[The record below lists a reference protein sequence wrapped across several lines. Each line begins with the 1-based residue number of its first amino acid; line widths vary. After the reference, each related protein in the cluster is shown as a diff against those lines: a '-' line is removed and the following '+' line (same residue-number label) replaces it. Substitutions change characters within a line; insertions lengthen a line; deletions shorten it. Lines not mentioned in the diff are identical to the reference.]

1 MRTHRLVWL
10 AAIGLLALALA
21 QCGGGSSTPT
31 SPSPSPSPSPTPT
44 PAPTPS
50 PAPGGGG
57 SLSIS
62 PQAIQ
67 SQGQPQ
73 ATVTLASAAPA
84 GGAFVLLSSN
94 DAATARVPASITVP
108 GGARTATFVIDTST
122 VVTTTTV
129 VITASYGGT
138 AMSATLTVSPAG
150 SGPLGASFVVRSRSR
165 GTGACGVDED
175 SKELDCVLDAS
186 ASQGGVSAF
195 LWTYTMG
202 SMTLRHSAPAGNAAS
217 SPQGTGCPFYQQGT
231 GGDGPNGDR
240 FLNMTVTLQLRDAS
254 GTLSGISQQAVKVYP
269 NKQCGFS
276 Y

>member
-1 MRTHRLVWL
+1 MRTHRLLWL
-10 AAIGLLALALA
+10 AAIGLLTLALA

-44 PAPTPS
+44 PTPS

-62 PQAIQ
+62 PQTIQ

-84 GGAFVLLSSN
+84 GGALVLLSSN
-94 DAATARVPASITVP
+94 DSATARVPASVTVP
-108 GGARTATFVIDTST
+108 GGARSTTFVIDTST
-122 VVTTTTV
+122 VVTNTTV
-129 VITASYGGT
+129 LITATYGG
-138 AMSATLTVSPAG
+138 ASMSSTLTVSP
-150 SGPLGASFVVRSRSR
+150 SGTGGVGASFVVRSRSR
-165 GTGACGVDED
+165 GTGACAAD
-175 SKELDCVLDAS
+175 SETQELDCVLDAS
-186 ASQGGVSAF
+186 ASQGGVTAY

-202 SMTLRHSAPAGNAAS
+202 SMTLRHTAPAGNPAS
-217 SPQGTGCPFYQQGT
+217 SPQGTGCTFYQQGT
-231 GGDGPNGDR
+231 GGDGPNGER
-240 FLNMTVTLQLRDAS
+240 FLNMTVTLQVQDSNGTRS
-254 GTLSGISQQAVKVYP
+254 GVVQQAVKVYP